1 MNADELKVEN
11 ISVVYTSKALCR
23 DCYRCVRVCP
33 VNAIRMVDGQANVVP
48 ERCISCGTCIT
59 VCPQSAKT
67 YRTEYGKVLQMFEIK
82 DRIAI
87 SIAPSYVSYYNEWER
102 KRLPSALRMLGFD
115 VIEETSTAAWYTA
128 QATAEYIEKNKKTP
142 AICTACPAAVNYIR
156 YQMPDLVKYLVPIAS
171 PMATHARMIKEA
183 NKGIRV
189 VFAGPCVAKKDEA
202 TWKSLNGIVDAVIT
216 FEELDEL
223 FRLKDIRLKECEQSK
238 FDSTVYGTARL
249 FPIEGGLLKTAGI
262 SDSLTDL
269 RTMALSGAEEIK
281 DALENLQANP
291 VPCVIEPSFCRS
303 GCINGPVMRKERNS
317 FAALMDVY
325 NYSKENPGSKPTK
338 EVNFENTSSYFS
350 IPESVHKTKFTEE
363 QIREVLSKTGKLIPT
378 DELNC
383 TACGYNSCRDRAI
396 AVLEGMAEPEMCM
409 PYMRRLAEQKAD
421 TIIEQDP
428 NGFVLMNSELEILR
442 MNQSFKDMFSC
453 SDSVIGRKISYL
465 IDPAM
470 FEKLISGEEKVLK
483 SYTQYQNYNLLCHVI
498 AYRLYEKDQIVGL
511 FVDVTDSK
519 MSKDK
524 LDDLKNETVTRSG
537 ELIDHLLEM
546 SQEMARFLGENT
558 AKGEVLMN
566 NLIDS
571 INK

>member
-11 ISVVYTSKALCR
+11 VSVVYTSKALCR

-33 VNAIRMVDGQANVVP
+33 VNAIRMTDGQASVVA

-59 VCPQSAKT
+59 VCPQNAKT

-82 DRIAI
+82 DRVAI
-87 SIAPSYVSYYNEWER
+87 SIAPSYVSYYREWER
-102 KRLPSALRMLGFD
+102 KRLPSALRMMGFSI
-115 VIEETSTAAWYTA
+115 VEETASGAWFAA
-128 QATAEYIEKNKKTP
+128 QATAEYIAKNNKNP
-142 AICTACPAAVNYIR
+142 AITTACPAAVNYIR
-156 YQMPDLVKYLVPIAS
+156 YHMPDLVKYLVPIAS
-171 PMATHARMIKEA
+171 PMVIHARMMKEA
-183 NKGIRV
+183 NKDIRV
-189 VFAGPCVAKKDEA
+189 VFVGPCVAKKDEA
-202 TWKSLNGIVDAVIT
+202 TWKSLDGIIDAVLT

-223 FRLKDIRLKECEQSK
+223 FRLKGIRLKECEQST
-238 FDSTVYGTARL
+238 FDSTVFGPARI

-262 SDSLTDL
+262 SDSITDL

-281 DALENLQANP
+281 DALENLRANP

-317 FAALMDVY
+317 FEAQMDVY
-325 NYSKENPGSKPTK
+325 NYSKENPGKIPSG
-338 EVNFENTSSYFS
+338 EIIFDNTSSTFS
-350 IPESVHKTKFTEE
+350 IPDSVHKVEFTEE

-442 MNQSFKDMFSC
+442 MNQAFKTMFSC
-453 SDSVIGRKISYL
+453 SDAVIGRKISYL
-465 IDPAM
+465 IDPEM

-524 LDDLKNETVTRSG
+524 LDDLKNETVNRSQ
-537 ELIDHLLEM
+537 ELIDHQIEM
-546 SQEMARFLGENT
+546 AQELARFLGQNT
-558 AKGEVLMN
+558 AKGEVLMK